1 MTSETLT
8 VGAPPAPR
16 PQFFTRTRARTRPG
30 TALGLGFVVLYMSV
44 IVLIPLGAIVWRA
57 REDGW
62 AGFWHDVTTPEAW
75 STMKL
80 TILCSLAVALINVV
94 MGTLIAWVLVRDSF
108 PGKRVIDA
116 LIDLPFALPTIVAGL
131 VLLTLYGTQSPIHV
145 TLAYTRP
152 GVIVALLF
160 VTLPFVVRTV
170 QPVLMEFDTE
180 MEEAA
185 ASLGASRFT
194 VFRRV
199 VLPNLVP
206 AILAGAGLSFARA
219 LSEYGSTVL
228 ISGNIPFK
236 TQIASVHI
244 FNQVENDN
252 TTGAAAVATVL
263 ILVALVVL
271 LGIALLERRLVKR

>member
-1 MTSETLT
+1 MTSDTLT
-8 VGAPPAPR
+8 VGAPRARR
-16 PQFFTRTRARTRPG
+16 PQWFAGARARTRPG
-30 TALGLGFVVLYMSV
+30 TAAGLGFVVLYMSV

-75 STMKL
+75 STLKL
-80 TILCSLAVALINVV
+80 TVLCSLGVALINVV
-94 MGTLIAWVLVRDSF
+94 MGTLIAWVLVRDAF
-108 PGKRVIDA
+108 PGQRVVEA

-152 GVIVALLF
+152 GVVVALLF

-263 ILVALVVL
+263 IVVALVVL
-271 LGIALLERRLVKR
+271 LLIGLLERRLVKR

>member
-1 MTSETLT
+1 MTSEALT

-16 PQFFTRTRARTRPG
+16 PQLFAGTRTRPG
-30 TALGLGFVVLYMSV
+30 TALGLGFVMLYMSV
-44 IVLIPLGAIVWRA
+44 IVLIPLGAIIWRA
-57 REDGW
+57 GQDGW
-62 AGFWHDVTTPEAW
+62 AAFWHDVTTPEAW
-75 STMKL
+75 STVKL
-80 TILCSLAVALINVV
+80 TVLCSLAVALVNVV
-94 MGTLIAWVLVRDSF
+94 MGTLIAWVLVRDTF
-108 PGKRVIDA
+108 PGKRFVDA

-131 VLLTLYGTQSPIHV
+131 VLLTLYGNQSPIHV

-244 FNQVENDN
+244 FNQIENDN

-263 ILVALVVL
+263 IVVALVVL